1 MYPVR
6 MYLVSCKRCRENGNM
21 LMMVSWCTAALLLAI
36 GLALSVQYYF
46 SSDKNLQ
53 FTADQFAMT
62 TALNLNYG
70 DHIGQINNLVANS
83 RELVFNS
90 RQAYNNT
97 VDNCPYLSG
106 LANRFLVES
115 RQGADSVE
123 QARQGLIALTL
134 TNIRT
139 SLNAQ
144 ARNVKGIA
152 VLPWAKATV
161 PEIVNARLGSFK
173 EVESNVL
180 ARTGNDSLLKLDTK
194 YGYIDSATNLYYGNS
209 NLQLPEDADK
219 NFYLAS
225 LSAPVNGTVAP
236 AKLTSPETFLRSVDI
251 IKNGKTEA
259 GDLCPQ
265 IPSAIQIDMQSRI
278 TNLVILN
285 VTNRITVNSTAATN
299 GAYPVAQ

>member
-1 MYPVR
+1 
-6 MYLVSCKRCRENGNM
+6 MYLVRMHFVSTKRRRQNGNM
-21 LMMVSWCTAALLLAI
+21 LMMVSWCIVTLLLAI
-36 GLALSVQYYF
+36 ALALSVQYYF

-70 DHIGQINNLVANS
+70 DHIGQMNNLVANS

-90 RQAYNNT
+90 REAYNNT
-97 VDNCPYLSG
+97 VNNCPQLSG
-106 LANRFLVES
+106 LANRFLAES

-123 QARQGLIALTL
+123 QARQGLVALTL

-139 SLNAQ
+139 SLSTQ
-144 ARNVKGIA
+144 ARNVKGIV
-152 VLPWAKATV
+152 VLPWAKSTV

-180 ARTGNDSLLKLDTK
+180 APSGNDGLLKLDTK

-219 NFYLAS
+219 SFYLTS

-236 AKLTSPETFLRSVDI
+236 AKLTSADTFQRSLDI
-251 IKNGKTEA
+251 IKNGHTESVTMCQQ
-259 GDLCPQ
+259 L
-265 IPSAIQIDMQSRI
+265 PSAIQIDMQSRV
-278 TNLVILN
+278 TNLVVVDL
-285 VTNRITVNSTAATN
+285 TNPLTVNATAATN
-299 GAYPVAQ
+299 GASPIPQ